1 MAIPFSFQKGEG
13 MKGYFKYFSKKLGW
27 YLGTLLVALF
37 LNFLLP
43 RLVPGNPVDQI
54 VHRITVGMHDTD
66 KIKSTYENFYKEYH
80 LDKSIGEQFVIY
92 IKDIAKGD
100 FGTSFSMYPR
110 KVNDI
115 IARAIPWTLAIQVP
129 AIIVGWLLGNI
140 LGAFAA
146 YKKGFYDKVIFPA
159 SLFISSV
166 PFFVLS
172 ILLLY
177 GFSVKLGWFPVGGA
191 YDRTMIPSAS
201 LIFYQSVLKHH
212 FLPFLSIALI
222 MLGGQGIGMREMAL
236 YELSSDYVRYSKMLG
251 IRESKIIRYVFKNAI
266 LPQITGLAVSLG
278 TMIAGALITEIVFN
292 YPGIGL
298 TMFKALRALDYPMIS
313 ACTLLITFTVL
324 IANFLVDIAYG
335 FLDPRVK
342 ANQMEEC

>member
-1 MAIPFSFQKGEG
+1 
-13 MKGYFKYFSKKLGW
+13 MKGYLRYFSKKFMW
-27 YLGTLLVALF
+27 YFATLIIALF

-43 RLVPGNPVDQI
+43 RLVPGNPVDRI
-54 VHRITVGMHDTD
+54 VHRITLGMHDTD
-66 KIKSTYENFYKEYH
+66 NIKATYETFYKEYN
-80 LDKSIGEQFVIY
+80 LDKTFGEQFVIY
-92 IKDIAKGD
+92 IKDVFKGD

-115 IARAIPWTLAIQVP
+115 IARAIPWTLAIQIP
-129 AIIVGWLLGNI
+129 AILVGWMVGNI
-140 LGAFAA
+140 LGAVAA
-146 YKKGFYDKVIFPA
+146 YKKGIYDRVIFPA
-159 SLFISSV
+159 SLFISSI

-191 YDRTMIPSAS
+191 YDRTMIPSS
-201 LIFYQSVLKHH
+201 SFVFYASVLRHH

-266 LPQITGLAVSLG
+266 LPQVTGLAVSLG

-292 YPGIGL
+292 YPGLGL
-298 TMFKALRALDYPMIS
+298 LMFKALRALDYPMIS
-313 ACTLLITFTVL
+313 ACTLLITITVL
-324 IANFLVDIAYG
+324 FANFIVDIAYG

-342 ANQMEEC
+342 ANQMEES